1 MAEKT
6 NLIKRETFGIN
17 TPQRAKQMAVV
28 LSKHIKDNKLS
39 ANIAGKD
46 YVMVEGWQFAG
57 GLMGL
62 FPQIVEVKELSSM
75 RWSATAQIINS
86 KTEKIVSTGYA
97 ICSKDEMKKK
107 SFDEYAILSMAQ
119 TRAIGKAFR
128 NYIGWIIKMAG
139 YESTPAE
146 EMPKDIKPTTE
157 PAQNPLPTKKSVM
170 QIIDDIKK
178 TTNAKQLEQGKTI
191 IMDSPHYTQE
201 QKSRIVEAI
210 DLRVE
215 ELKSK
220 K

>member
-1 MAEKT
+1 MQ
-6 NLIKRETFGIN
+6 IKNYSLDKIEEV
-17 TPQRAKQMAVV
+17 KQMANILKSHIEKHN
-28 LSKHIKDNKLS
+28 LSV
-39 ANIAGKD
+39 NIAGKQ
-46 YVMVEGWQFAG
+46 YAMVEAWQFAG

-62 FPQIVEVKELSSM
+62 YPRIVKVENLSAGKWFSQ
-75 RWSATAQIINS
+75 AEIIDKS
-86 KTEKIVSTGYA
+86 GKVVSVGYA
-97 ICSKDEMKKK
+97 LCSKEEMKKK

-119 TRAIGKAFR
+119 TRSLGKAYR
-128 NYIGWIIKMAG
+128 NLIGWVMKMSG
-139 YESTPAE
+139 LEGTPAE